1 MMLCDFVT
9 CSTDNLADSLAK
21 SSPATSDQAKDNGTN
36 GRRRNRFVIVGNGI
50 AGTTAAEQIR
60 KADDSAAITL
70 LTDEPYPLYNRIAL
84 PPFLKHKIAPA
95 KVTIKSVAWHEA
107 ARIDLRLSTRVVKV
121 VPEERAVL
129 LASGE
134 VLAYDVL
141 LIATGGRPR
150 QLPGAE
156 GLANVYNF
164 QTLDDA
170 RAIDAQIERSE
181 QAVTIGGSYIA
192 YELTEAFRARSLQTT
207 WLMRGPHFLR
217 WILDPE
223 GGRLVDA
230 IARAHGVRVVHG
242 VDIAE
247 VRSLSGVPREVIAT
261 DGQVF
266 PADFV
271 GLGVGITR
279 NVDFLAGSGIA
290 THEGIVVDE
299 YLRTNVPNVY
309 AAGDVAEYYDR
320 HVGRHILM
328 GTWDNATTQ
337 GKVAAANMLG
347 APTPFD
353 DVPTYSTTL
362 FSSRIMAFGA
372 TPDTTPNVE
381 ALAWVDPDA
390 ENYRRLFFSGER
402 LVGGVI
408 IGQRK
413 GFAQMVEMIRE
424 RAPIA
429 VEERVRLLELGLEAG
444 TGYLSAA

>member
-1 MMLCDFVT
+1 MPNTMT
-9 CSTDNLADSLAK
+9 CSTSGETGNRGDDS
-21 SSPATSDQAKDNGTN
+21 TS
-36 GRRRNRFVIVGNGI
+36 RRFVIVGNGI

-60 KADDSAAITL
+60 KADDSASITL

-84 PPFLKHKIAPA
+84 PPLLKRKIAPA
-95 KVTIKSVAWHEA
+95 KVTIKSAAWHQE
-107 ARIDLRLSTRVVKV
+107 RHIDLRLSTKVVRVV
-121 VPEERAVL
+121 PAEQAVL
-129 LASGE
+129 LESGE
-134 VLAYDVL
+134 VLPYDVL
-141 LIATGGRPR
+141 LIATGGRPKP
-150 QLPGAE
+150 LPGTD
-156 GLANVYNF
+156 GLAHVYNF

-170 RAIDAQIERSE
+170 KAIDAQIERSE

-192 YELTEAFRARSLQTT
+192 YELTEAFRTRGLETT
-207 WLMRGPHFLR
+207 WLMRGPRFLR
-217 WILDPE
+217 GILDPE

-230 IARAHGVRVVHG
+230 IAREHGVRVVHG
-242 VDIAE
+242 IDIAE
-247 VRSLSGVPREVIAT
+247 VRGEGGVPQEVVAT

-290 THEGIVVDE
+290 IYQGVLVDE

-320 HVGRHILM
+320 YVGRHILM

-347 APTPFD
+347 NPTPFD
-353 DVPTYSTTL
+353 EVPTYSTTL
-362 FSSRIMAFGA
+362 FSNRIMAFGA
-372 TPDTTPNVE
+372 TPDTIPNAE
-381 ALAWVDPDA
+381 AVAWVDPDA
-390 ENYRRLFFSGER
+390 QNYRRLFFDGER

-413 GFAQMVEMIRE
+413 GFPRMIEMIRE
-424 RAPIA
+424 RTPIGA
-429 VEERVRLLELGLEAG
+429 EERVSLLELGLEAAA
-444 TGYLSAA
+444 GYVTAA